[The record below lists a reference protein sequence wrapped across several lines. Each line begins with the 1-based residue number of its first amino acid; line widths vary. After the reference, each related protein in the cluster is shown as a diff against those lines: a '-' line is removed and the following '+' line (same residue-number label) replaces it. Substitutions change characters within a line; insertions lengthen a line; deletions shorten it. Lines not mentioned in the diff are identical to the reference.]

1 MPFKSD
7 SQRRWMYANH
17 PAMAKRWQKE
27 TPKGDLPEKVSS
39 YDDTAFSEDPTKMMP
54 RLRQIHK
61 LSEFPTG
68 SGPEDMDAMK
78 QSPGKI
84 KSSQGFEYAE
94 TGTNAGGSGYD
105 GPKLWSPGKI
115 KRAAGMMPSM
125 SEQFYMRGMGGA
137 GGGEEVMP
145 LELVSMAGPQAAQGA
160 QMAQMANRLAERP
173 SQRFAQRA
181 AEQEAARDRVVQG
194 LAKDLE
200 RLKMEEAGLI
210 KKPGLLDRIM
220 NKQGSFI
227 PGVPDR
233 AGMAT
238 SKSALSALADRTGV
252 PLQQVKDGVLD
263 GVLDVKDGVRG
274 VVGSLVPKME
284 KKGELS
290 PDEKARITKDSMR
303 AHIAPRMLAGSLGGA
318 ALGSLV
324 GAVTGKGVGVPSLV
338 GTLAGA
344 GLGAVRGAH
353 LGKKQAPERW
363 KAYEHKANKLIDP
376 ASLSRIAKKRGV
388 TDAQARDSLVLGRVR
403 RHSHYPH
410 EGTPGDRMKFMD
422 DWVAADAPTLQ
433 KQAYKLQGQTEVQGI
448 PIAIENKPGSVRKG
462 TDSDGNEWRTKM
474 KVPYGYIKGTKGADG
489 DEVDAFV
496 GPDKEAPNAFVVHQH
511 KPDGTGY
518 DEDKVILGTGSKA
531 EAKRLYLAHYDDP
544 KFLGSIARV
553 STERLKELV
562 ASKKKLV
569 KISQV
574 SYRAMLDEIMFGPEM
589 QKEAFGPEEAR
600 KVLRLAKS
608 KVLKVPRTRQAYKRI
623 VNMKPGDPMPIS
635 VAEGAVLQSFGAPSA
650 MSRGTSKV
658 LEKSQ
663 KAGAFTPKTP
673 GHIAQIRQLEGKI
686 TTAKGGDATS
696 AIRRSALGPAVKG
709 PIAGMS
715 GEQRMVHNA
724 IVKNHELAELGIK
737 PKMHQTAFGHVT
749 GHLGTQPPL
758 RDNNMIATLPKGY
771 DAVKETV
778 KRYRPQEA
786 YYLERATRGVGGKP
800 GLEFGEQ
807 RLSRHARKRVGK
819 LMEADAL
826 SGMKAQLE
834 GPHGDAIKKGLKASG
849 IPGMVGIGKF

>member
-61 LSEFPTG
+61 FSEFPTG
-68 SGPEDMDAMK
+68 FGTEDMDAMK
-78 QSPGKI
+78 QSPGKV

-94 TGTNAGGSGYD
+94 TGTNAGRSGYG

-115 KRAAGMMPSM
+115 KRAAGMVPSM
-125 SEQFYMRGMGGA
+125 SEQFYMQGMGGA

-145 LELVSMAGPQAAQGA
+145 LELVSMAGPQAAHGA

-173 SQRFAQRA
+173 SQRFAQNA
-181 AEQEAARDRVVQG
+181 AEREADRGRIVQG
-194 LAKDLE
+194 LARDLE
-200 RLKMEEAGLI
+200 RLKMEEAGVI

-220 NKQGSFI
+220 NKQGSLI
-227 PGVPDR
+227 PGMPDR

-238 SKSALSALADRTGV
+238 SKSALSALAERTGV
-252 PLQQVKDGVLD
+252 PLQQVRDSVR
-263 GVLDVKDGVRG
+263 DVKDSMRDA
-274 VVGSLVPKME
+274 VGSLVPKME

-290 PDEKARITKDSMR
+290 PDEKARITKDSVR

-324 GAVTGKGVGVPSLV
+324 GAATGKGVGVPSLV

-344 GLGAVRGAH
+344 GLGAIRGAH

-376 ASLSRIAKKRGV
+376 VSLSRIAEKHGV

-403 RHSHYPH
+403 GHSHYPH

-448 PIAIENKPGSVRKG
+448 PIAIENSKGSVRTG

-474 KVPYGYIKGTKGADG
+474 KNPYGYIKGTKGVDG
-489 DEVDAFV
+489 EPVDVYV

-511 KPDGTGY
+511 KDDGKGY
-518 DEDKVILGTGSKA
+518 DEDKVMLGFPNKA
-531 EAKRLYLAHYDDP
+531 EAKKAYLAHYDDP
-544 KFLGSIARV
+544 KFLGPIARV

-562 ASKKKLV
+562 ASKKQLV

-574 SYRAMLDEIMFGPEM
+574 SYRAMLDEIMRSGEM
-589 QKEAFGPEEAR
+589 QKEAYS
-600 KVLRLAKS
+600 LS
-608 KVLKVPRTRQAYKRI
+608 PR
-623 VNMKPGDPMPIS
+623 D
-635 VAEGAVLQSFGAPSA
+635 
-650 MSRGTSKV
+650 
-658 LEKSQ
+658 
-663 KAGAFTPKTP
+663 KAA
-673 GHIAQIRQLEGKI
+673 I
-686 TTAKGGDATS
+686 TNT
-696 AIRRSALGPAVKG
+696 
-709 PIAGMS
+709 
-715 GEQRMVHNA
+715 N
-724 IVKNHELAELGIK
+724 
-737 PKMHQTAFGHVT
+737 
-749 GHLGTQPPL
+749 
-758 RDNNMIATLPKGY
+758 
-771 DAVKETV
+771 
-778 KRYRPQEA
+778 
-786 YYLERATRGVGGKP
+786 ATRYGVGGAVVGGAAGGALGAIHP
-800 GLEFGEQ
+800 MLGTAGLIAGAAAGGSIGSIYGRNRGRAKWKALEQMEGEN
-807 RLSRHARKRVGK
+807 RLGDPSRGYIKAAEDLTDAAKAKIRHREQVRALRKAGPAIGGTLGAGLGAVIGAKHGKLLQGAITGLGTGATLGWTPDMALSAKEAWNRYKRVT
-819 LMEADAL
+819 
-826 SGMKAQLE
+826 
-834 GPHGDAIKKGLKASG
+834 
-849 IPGMVGIGKF
+849 